1 MRNSKLILYSFLHS
15 LGVVAYVILVVI
27 IMNNGGQL
35 FGGMNDIWG
44 PIAFLLL
51 FVISA
56 AITGLLVFGRPV
68 YLFLN
73 GYKNEAI
80 KLTIYTIAFLF
91 LETVIVFF
99 CLALFKYDVSNN
111 HYKNQSH

>member
-1 MRNSKLILYSFLHS
+1 MRNSKLILLSLLHS

-73 GYKNEAI
+73 GYKTEAV
-80 KLTIYTIAFLF
+80 KFTLYTVGFLF
-91 LETVIVFF
+91 LETVIFF
-99 CLALFKYDVSNN
+99 VGLALFK
-111 HYKNQSH
+111 